1 LISTP
6 GPSHRRSPAIAP
18 VLLREAL
25 DPQSLWGQIAAHPF
39 ALPADGIDLVRR
51 FAHEQHRCR
60 GAPRR

>member
-1 LISTP
+1 
-6 GPSHRRSPAIAP
+6 
-18 VLLREAL
+18 LLREAL
-25 DPQSLWGQIAAHPF
+25 DPQSLWDQIAAHPF